1 MLRTFICQDDYRSR
15 FGAKKITFNSSQ
27 FYVTPQKFKK
37 GTFICQDDY
46 LLKANSGQ
54 KKSVLTAHSFMLLLQ
69 NSRNA
74 DLRAINMVHL
84 IYLGLAVYL

>member
-1 MLRTFICQDDYRSR
+1 MLRTFICQDDNLSR
-15 FGAKKITFNSSQ
+15 FRDKKLVLTAHGF
-27 FYVTPQKFKK
+27 TL
-37 GTFICQDDY
+37 
-46 LLKANSGQ
+46 LLKSSRKGHLYAKMIICLKQIWG
-54 KKSVLTAHSFMLLLQ
+54 KKKVLTAHSFMLLLK

>member
-1 MLRTFICQDDYRSR
+1 MLRTFICQDDYLSR
-15 FGAKKITFNSSQ
+15 FGAKKIVLTAHGF
-27 FYVTPQKFKK
+27 TL
-37 GTFICQDDY
+37 
-46 LLKANSGQ
+46 LLKSSRKGHLYAKMIICLKQFLGKNL
-54 KKSVLTAHSFMLLLQ
+54 VLTAHSFVLFLK